1 MQDGACERLAELAL
15 NDADVAG
22 ALLRQALAPCSSAL
36 AAVDPKL
43 MQAAAAA
50 FQQARRQGRSVCC
63 WLPAP
68 AAVSVCHKAPA
79 HASCVPGPHAAFSA
93 PAHAV
98 DEHA

>member
-1 MQDGACERLAELAL
+1 MLLRICPALTLQDGACERLAELAL

-50 FQQARRQGRSVCC
+50 FQQASRQGRSVCR
-63 WLPAP
+63 W
-68 AAVSVCHKAPA
+68 
-79 HASCVPGPHAAFSA
+79 
-93 PAHAV
+93 
-98 DEHA
+98 